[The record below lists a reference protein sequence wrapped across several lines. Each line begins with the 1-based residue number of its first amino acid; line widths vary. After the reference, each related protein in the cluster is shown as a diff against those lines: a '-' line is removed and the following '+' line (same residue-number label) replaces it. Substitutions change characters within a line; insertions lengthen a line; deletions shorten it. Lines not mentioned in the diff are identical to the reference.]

1 MRRKAET
8 TAGSPPRLTP
18 VQLAMISHTDT
29 RIAARGPQ
37 TEWHDDVAALAPE
50 WEELAERI
58 GAAPFLWP
66 GWVAAWLRAWGGRPR
81 IVALREDGELKAV
94 LPLIRSFGLLA
105 NPANSHTPLAAAVAE
120 DPSYIHQIARAAVA
134 ARAPRTDLRSL
145 DTRDPLLAE
154 MRAAAL
160 AHGHTT
166 IERVTDREPYVD
178 LSGSFEGYEA
188 GLPRKHRK
196 ELGRMGRR
204 LEDEGSVSVEFA
216 DGRERLPEL
225 LEEGFKIEG
234 SGWKTERGTAI
245 ALVPEALRFYTE
257 IAQWA
262 ASRGWLRLAF
272 LRLDGRPLAFDFCL
286 EASGSF
292 YALKGGYDIEYR
304 RFGPGSLLT
313 LESLRRAYEGGLE
326 SYEFLGTDDPYKLQ
340 WTSTVRER
348 VRLQVF
354 ARSIAGRG
362 QDAAWRFGR
371 PLVKDVMDRLER

>member
-1 MRRKAET
+1 MPSKAET
-8 TAGSPPRLTP
+8 TPGPRPTLTP
-18 VQLAMISHTDT
+18 AMTSQTQT
-29 RIAARGPQ
+29 RIAAKGPQ

-50 WEELAERI
+50 WEELAERT

-66 GWVAAWLRAWGGRPR
+66 GWITAWLRAWGGRPR

-94 LPLIRSFGLLA
+94 LPLVRRFGLLA
-105 NPANSHTPLAAAVAE
+105 NAANSHTPLAAAVAE

-145 DTRDPLLAE
+145 DARDPLLAE

-196 ELGRMGRR
+196 ELGRMRRR
-204 LEDEGSVSVEFA
+204 LEDEGSVAFEFA

-225 LEEGFKIEG
+225 LEEGFRIEG

-245 ALVPEALRFYTE
+245 ALVPEVRRFYTE
-257 IAQWA
+257 IAEWA

-272 LRLDGRPLAFDFCL
+272 LRLDGRPLAFHFTL
-286 EASGSF
+286 EDGVVA
-292 YALKGGYDIEYR
+292 YQLKGGYDPAFRELA
-304 RFGPGSLLT
+304 PGTLLIQDM
-313 LESLRRAYEGGLE
+313 LEWAFATGLH
-326 SYEFLGTDDPYKLQ
+326 SYEFLGADEDFKLD
-340 WTSTVRER
+340 WTSGLRD
-348 VRLQVF
+348 RLAIQAFPHSPAGAAGWCAF
-354 ARSIAGRG
+354 AY
-362 QDAAWRFGR
+362 GR
-371 PLVKDVMDRLER
+371 PAAKRARDLVRR